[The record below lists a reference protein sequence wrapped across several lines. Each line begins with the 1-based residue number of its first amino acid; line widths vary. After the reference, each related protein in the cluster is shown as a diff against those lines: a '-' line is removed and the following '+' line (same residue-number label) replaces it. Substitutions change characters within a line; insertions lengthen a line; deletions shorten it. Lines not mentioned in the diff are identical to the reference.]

1 MRNVLPLLAGLLLA
15 GCAATTPRP
24 APAPAPTPAPTP
36 VAAPA
41 APPAVAPDDLLNATA
56 WTQNAVEH
64 DLIFREVYRNAQ
76 EKLLKALKNKHWDA
90 LAHDERTGPVA
101 GLKPAVI
108 LDIDE
113 TALDNS
119 PYEARL
125 IQSGKAYNEATW
137 GAWVKEEKAKA
148 LPGALAFTRFAD
160 QHGVRVFYISNRA
173 QDLDQATLE
182 NLRKA
187 GFPVLGKDAF
197 LGLGTFVKGCEQI
210 GSQKT
215 CRRQLIGRHYRVLMQ
230 FGDQVGDFM
239 TVLANTTDGRRQ
251 AMAPYDAWIGERWFV
266 FPNPMYGSW
275 EPAMFGNDWEQP
287 ASVRRKAKIDA
298 LHADE
303 IQDQ

>member
-1 MRNVLPLLAGLLLA
+1 MRIALPLFAGLLLA
-15 GCAATTPRP
+15 GCAATAPQPKPVP
-24 APAPAPTPAPTP
+24 APAPAPVTAPAPQP
-36 VAAPA
+36 VGPAPN
-41 APPAVAPDDLLNATA
+41 DLLNATA

-64 DLIFREVYRNAQ
+64 DLVFREIYRDAQ

-90 LAHDERTGPVA
+90 LPHNERTGPVA
-101 GLKPAVI
+101 KLKPAVI

-113 TALDNS
+113 TVLDNS

-137 GAWVKEEKAKA
+137 GAWVKEAKAKA
-148 LPGALAFTRFAD
+148 LPGALAFTKFAD
-160 QHGVRVFYISNRA
+160 KHGVRVFYISNRA

-187 GFPVLGKDAF
+187 GFPVHGKNAF

-215 CRRQLIGRHYRVLMQ
+215 CRRQLIGEHYRVLMQ

-239 TVLANTTDGRRQ
+239 TVLNNTTEGRRK
-251 AMAPYDAWIGERWFV
+251 AMAPYAAWIGERWYV

-287 ASVRRKAKIDA
+287 ANVRRKAKIDA
-298 LHADE
+298 LHADN
-303 IQDQ
+303 